1 MSGWIAMTIMG
12 LLRSGTF
19 WRAHPEISFVAIYA
33 TVSLAVVAV
42 LTTVGRKLPT
52 PSLRAGFWFVFLFLG
67 GVLALIAPG
76 GIIYFLFPPTAVL
89 IGMAAARRHRSAE
102 TIGALVGILLLYL
115 SWSELLGA
123 LEELFSPGPLW
134 VVAPVAAILIGAVLI
149 EAHGLVTRA
158 NRRGILVG
166 SSVVALAAWIV
177 AGTAPAYSQDHQQRF
192 TIEHVTEFPA
202 GRSSWAILNDGA
214 RLPPAYSE
222 WGEWRRGKRDFSQRE
237 RWFVRAPAVSGLRP
251 PAVALLQSE
260 RFGSERTV
268 RVRLHANGAAQITL
282 VAPEEAHIRSA
293 GVSGFV
299 RPVGST
305 DTSGKFTITC
315 AGRSCDG
322 AELTMDLLTA
332 KPVRF
337 IVVGA
342 RSGLPASAAPLIRAR
357 PRFAR
362 PQYTPDETLAV
373 THVAL

>member
-1 MSGWIAMTIMG
+1 
-12 LLRSGTF
+12 
-19 WRAHPEISFVAIYA
+19 
-33 TVSLAVVAV
+33 
-42 LTTVGRKLPT
+42 
-52 PSLRAGFWFVFLFLG
+52 
-67 GVLALIAPG
+67 
-76 GIIYFLFPPTAVL
+76 
-89 IGMAAARRHRSAE
+89 
-102 TIGALVGILLLYL
+102 
-115 SWSELLGA
+115 
-123 LEELFSPGPLW
+123 
-134 VVAPVAAILIGAVLI
+134 
-149 EAHGLVTRA
+149 
-158 NRRGILVG
+158 
-166 SSVVALAAWIV
+166 
-177 AGTAPAYSQDHQQRF
+177 
-192 TIEHVTEFPA
+192 
-202 GRSSWAILNDGA
+202 
-214 RLPPAYSE
+214 
-222 WGEWRRGKRDFSQRE
+222 
-237 RWFVRAPAVSGLRP
+237 VSGLRP

-332 KPVRF
+332 KPIRF